1 MPLLS
6 IKNLPSDLHIL
17 PLLIVKK
24 QGHLREKRIR
34 KGAYKKKQ
42 TKCTN
47 CLQLGYN
54 KRRCVAQPARNG
66 RAERARDWDIS
77 SSKSNSELERELA
90 PFVEQAR
97 AKARAKARSK
107 ARDDESDL
115 SDLRSS
121 DFEGLDA
128 GITSTVGVETGG
140 QDSRVGD
147 KEVEVE
153 APASPAS
160 PALQLRPKRARK
172 VPAKYQ
178 G

>member
-1 MPLLS
+1 MPPLF
-6 IKNLPSDLHIL
+6 IENLPSDLHIL

-24 QGHLREKRIR
+24 RGHLREKRIR

-42 TKCTN
+42 TRCTN
-47 CLQLGYN
+47 CLQLGHN
-54 KRRCVAQPARNG
+54 KRRCVAQLARNG
-66 RAERARDWDIS
+66 RAERARDWNIS
-77 SSKSNSELERELA
+77 SSESNSGLERELA

-97 AKARAKARSK
+97 AK

-121 DFEGLDA
+121 DFEGLDG
-128 GITSTVGVETGG
+128 GITGTVGVETGR
-140 QDSRVGD
+140 QDSRVRD

-153 APASPAS
+153 ASPASPAS
-160 PALQLRPKRARK
+160 PALQLQPRRARK
-172 VPAKYQ
+172 VLVRYP